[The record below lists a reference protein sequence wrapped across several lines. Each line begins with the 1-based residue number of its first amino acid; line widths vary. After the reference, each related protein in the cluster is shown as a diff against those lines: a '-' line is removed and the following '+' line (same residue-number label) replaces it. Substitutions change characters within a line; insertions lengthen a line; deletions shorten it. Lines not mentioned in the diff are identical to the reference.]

1 MTPTASP
8 PPRTGRGRRRSPAAG
23 RGEAA
28 AAGDGA
34 GESPSPSKGNNQAI
48 REVNRSI
55 ILDLVRRD
63 RRISRTELARRSK
76 LTKPTVSTI
85 VDELI
90 ADGIV
95 REVGFGTSVAGGGRP
110 ARLLDFNE
118 DSAAYLAIHFG
129 MQHITVAV
137 ADARGEIFE
146 TRSREAIFDSPARSI
161 KALRPLVTEA
171 LRAARVPRARIE
183 GAVAT
188 VPGLYD
194 QRLGVCVLAP
204 NLGWREFPVRAA
216 LAEELS
222 MPVTV
227 HNITNARAVAEGRVG
242 AARGVRSYVY
252 VYVGW
257 GVGAGIVSDGQ
268 LFMGQRG
275 LSGEVGHCPVVD
287 DGPLC
292 GCGRR
297 GCLEA
302 VVSITA
308 ITGAAERAIA
318 AGEPTVLGERSP
330 LTSAMITEAA
340 RAGDAVSCRILA
352 EAGRHVGRGVAYLVN
367 ILNPEMVVL
376 AGPYVSAGEVLLGP
390 LREAVARH
398 AVQADEVAIVP
409 ALVAEN
415 ADLIGAVQMV
425 MDQTARSYR
434 IVGGP
439 ASAQLLTDA
448 YQWGSSGRSR

>member
-1 MTPTASP
+1 MTPTAAP
-8 PPRTGRGRRRSPAAG
+8 PPARTGRSRRRSPGAG
-23 RGEAA
+23 G
-28 AAGDGA
+28 GA
-34 GESPSPSKGNNQAI
+34 TGGARTGESPTLNKGNNQAI

-95 REVGFGTSVAGGGRP
+95 REVGFGASVAGGGRP

-118 DSAAYLAIHFG
+118 DSAAFLGVHFG
-129 MQHITVAV
+129 MQDITVAV

-146 TRSREAIFDSPARSI
+146 TRSREAIFDSPAHSI
-161 KALRPLVTEA
+161 KALRPLVTEV

-183 GAVAT
+183 GAAAT

-194 QRLGVCVLAP
+194 QQSGVCVLAP
-204 NLGWREFPVRAA
+204 NLGWRDFPVRVA
-216 LAEELS
+216 LAEELG

-242 AARGVRSYVY
+242 AARGARSYVY

-257 GVGAGIVSDGQ
+257 GVGSGIVADGR
-268 LFMGQRG
+268 LFLGQRG

-287 DGPLC
+287 GGPLC

-302 VVSITA
+302 VASTMAMIRA
-308 ITGAAERAIA
+308 IEQAIA
-318 AGEPTVLGERSP
+318 AGEPTVLRDQP
-330 LTSAMITEAA
+330 LDSASITAAA
-340 RAGDAVSCRILA
+340 RAGDPLSCRILRQV
-352 EAGRHVGRGVAYLVN
+352 GRHVGRGVAYMLN

-376 AGPYVSAGEVLLGP
+376 AGPYVAAGEVLLAP
-390 LREAVARH
+390 LRAAVAQH
-398 AVQADEVAIVP
+398 AVHADGVAIVP
-409 ALVAEN
+409 AIVGEH
-415 ADLIGAVQMV
+415 ADLIGAVQMA
-425 MDQTARSYR
+425 MDEAARSYR

-439 ASAQLLTDA
+439 ASAA
-448 YQWGSSGRSR
+448 RMSY

>member
-1 MTPTASP
+1 MT
-8 PPRTGRGRRRSPAAG
+8 
-23 RGEAA
+23 
-28 AAGDGA
+28 DGQRA
-34 GESPSPSKGNNQAI
+34 GESLAPSKGNNQAI

-90 ADGIV
+90 ADGVV
-95 REVGFGTSVAGGGRP
+95 REVGFGASVSGGGRP

-118 DSAAYLAIHFG
+118 DSAAYLGVHFG
-129 MQHITVAV
+129 LQDITVAV
-137 ADARGEIFE
+137 ADARGQIFE
-146 TRSREAIFDSPARSI
+146 TRSREAIFDSPARSL
-161 KALRPLVTEA
+161 KALRPLVTET
-171 LRAARVPRARIE
+171 LRAARVPRARLE
-183 GAVAT
+183 GVAAT

-194 QRLGVCVLAP
+194 QESGVCVVAP
-204 NLGWREFPVRAA
+204 NLGWRDFPVRAA
-216 LAEELS
+216 LAEELG

-242 AARGVRSYVY
+242 AARGLRSYVY
-252 VYVGW
+252 VYVGM
-257 GVGAGIVSDGQ
+257 GIGSGIVTEGR
-268 LFMGQRG
+268 LFLGRRG
-275 LSGEVGHCPVVD
+275 LAGEVGHCPVVT

-302 VVSITA
+302 VASTMA
-308 ITGAAERAIA
+308 IIRAVEQAMAAGAETVLRDRTPLGAAA
-318 AGEPTVLGERSP
+318 
-330 LTSAMITEAA
+330 ITEAA
-340 RAGDAVSCRILA
+340 RAGDALSCRILDGV
-352 EAGRHVGRGVAYLVN
+352 GRHLGRGVAYLLN

-376 AGPYVSAGEVLLGP
+376 AGPYVAAGEVLLAP
-390 LREAVARH
+390 LRAAVAQH
-398 AVQADEVAIVP
+398 AIQADGVAIVP
-409 ALVAEN
+409 AILGEN

-439 ASAQLLTDA
+439 TSARTS
-448 YQWGSSGRSR
+448 Y